1 MASPTQW
8 IWVWVNSGSWWW
20 TGRPDVLRFTGSQRV
35 GHDWV
40 TELEM
45 EWITLGIFIARSLSV
60 IFFCFH
66 CVHQAN
72 LQYIY
77 CIHWSSTRGHL
88 VPLPFWGTL
97 APYPRVGPGKSCEG
111 LKVCASP
118 KWNLSRQKSRFHTHC
133 VRKMVRELWLAGST
147 LWLPLDCN
155 FGSVPKGS
163 GKHMES
169 CHILVWISANHFEAP
184 KYSLEGCVCLF
195 IQMQLGTDVC
205 VFHLLPRL
213 SVDWHGRRTAKW

>member
-20 TGRPDVLRFTGSQRV
+20 TGRPDVLRFMGSQRV

-97 APYPRVGPGKSCEG
+97 APYPRVGPGKSLWRFESLC
-111 LKVCASP
+111 LTQV
-118 KWNLSRQKSRFHTHC
+118 KSIQTEEQVSHPLCQEDGQRTLVGRFHTVTPSRLQLWQCSERLREAHGILPYFSLNFCKSLWGPQIQPRRMCLSFHPDAAGDRCLC
-133 VRKMVRELWLAGST
+133 VS
-147 LWLPLDCN
+147 PP
-155 FGSVPKGS
+155 S
-163 GKHMES
+163 
-169 CHILVWISANHFEAP
+169 
-184 KYSLEGCVCLF
+184 
-195 IQMQLGTDVC
+195 
-205 VFHLLPRL
+205 
-213 SVDWHGRRTAKW
+213 